1 MDPINDW
8 SDCGLAT
15 VRAVLAE
22 AITAEFAHSQDPSAT
37 WQGGQQRGYDVTSK
51 DGKRDAKSVRIDKDG
66 YIVLARRNAEPFDPE
81 RVDRLMLLRLSAS
94 TRYRIDLA
102 SGTAELAAS
111 AIILD
116 AWDVP
121 VAALNRAL
129 PEHGDDDPTWRNVLL
144 DPADLAEYKVS

>member
-22 AITAEFAHSQDPSAT
+22 AITAEFAHSQDPNAI
-37 WQGGQQRGYDVTSK
+37 WHGGQQRGYDVTSK
-51 DGKRDAKSVRIDKDG
+51 DGKRDAKSVRIDEDG

-81 RVDRLMLLRLSAS
+81 KVDRLMLLHLSAS
-94 TRYRIDLA
+94 TGYRVDLT

-111 AIILD
+111 ATILD

-121 VAALNRAL
+121 VAALNQVL
-129 PEHGDDDPTWRNVLL
+129 PEHRDDDPNWRNVLL

>member
-22 AITAEFAHSQDPSAT
+22 AITAEFAHSQDPNAT
-37 WQGGQQRGYDVTSK
+37 WQGGQH
-51 DGKRDAKSVRIDKDG
+51 
-66 YIVLARRNAEPFDPE
+66 VLARRNAEPFDPE

-102 SGTAELAAS
+102 SGAAELAAS

>member
-1 MDPINDW
+1 MGLISDW

-22 AITAEFAHSQDPSAT
+22 AITAEFAHSRDPGAI
-37 WQGGQQRGYDVTSK
+37 WHGGQQRGYDVTSK
-51 DGKRDAKSVRIDKDG
+51 DGNRDAKCVRIDKDG
-66 YIVLARRNAEPFDPE
+66 YIVLARRNAQPFDPDQ
-81 RVDRLMLLRLSAS
+81 VDRLMLLHLSAS
-94 TRYRIDLA
+94 TRYRVDLA

-111 AIILD
+111 ASILD

-121 VAALNRAL
+121 VAALNQVM
-129 PEHGDDDPTWRNVLL
+129 PEHSDDDPTWRNVLL

>member
-1 MDPINDW
+1 MDPVNDW

-22 AITAEFAHSQDPSAT
+22 AITAEFARSQDPGAE
-37 WQGGQQRGYDVTSK
+37 WRGGQQRGYDVTSK

-66 YIVLARRNAEPFDPE
+66 YVVLARRNAEPFNPE
-81 RVDRLMLLRLSAS
+81 RVDRLMLLHLSAS
-94 TRYRIDLA
+94 TGYRVDLTN
-102 SGTAELAAS
+102 GTAQLAAS
-111 AIILD
+111 ATILD

-121 VAALNRAL
+121 VDALNRAM
-129 PEHGDDDPTWRNVLL
+129 PEHTDDDPDWRNVLL